1 MKRFEGVYE
10 RKRFNLALIL
20 LAIHRVG
27 VFVLLRI
34 SSSDSGCLIFWEI
47 AMILMELIF
56 PYVKRE
62 DKFRDIKK

>member
-1 MKRFEGVYE
+1 MKHFEGVYE
-10 RKRFNLALIL
+10 RKRFNLAFIL
-20 LAIHRVG
+20 LATHRVG

-34 SSSDSGCLIFWEI
+34 PSSDSGCLIFWEI